1 VGVDAHVLLP
11 LSRVL
16 PARVWTAWVR
26 KQFPSMRRPAP
37 AQGPVADGIHR

>member
-1 VGVDAHVLLP
+1 
-11 LSRVL
+11 VL

-37 AQGPVADGIHR
+37 AHTPVADGTRR